1 MPRRRGLGQAA
12 AALLTAV
19 LLASCGGGEGPTES
33 DAATVQALLSSSAA
47 VQQAF
52 AELYGCLPEQ
62 PACYERHG
70 PTAVTVV
77 DAQRQRFANALEG
90 TENDCLRDVG
100 ELYLSSLDSYA
111 DAAQAAADSNPSR
124 FDTAISKTT
133 ESEIAFNRR
142 LAECGFS
149 EGRTAEIGAA
159 MRVVSIEL
167 LQLGEEIADC
177 LRPRCIHEVAQR
189 MEATAGEGV
198 GLLQDYG
205 DELDEAPDCL
215 GEAVTT
221 FTSSLQALEI
231 AAQALQEDDF
241 ATAEREG
248 TRAGD
253 LEVEAQADMAAC
265 IGSLSD

>member
-1 MPRRRGLGQAA
+1 MA
-12 AALLTAV
+12 AALFTAM
-19 LLASCGGGEGPTES
+19 LLASCGGDEGPTES

-52 AELYGCLPEQ
+52 AELYGCVPEQ

-77 DAQRQRFANALEG
+77 NAQRQQFAGALEE
-90 TENDCLRDVG
+90 TDNECLRDVG
-100 ELYLSSLDSYA
+100 ELYLSSLNSYA
-111 DAAQAAADSNPSR
+111 DAAQAAAGSNSSD

-133 ESEIAFNRR
+133 ESEIAFNRK

-159 MRVVSIEL
+159 MREVSIQL

-177 LRPRCIHEVAQR
+177 LRPRCIHDVARR
-189 MEATAGEGV
+189 MEDAASDGV

-215 GEAVTT
+215 GEAVAT
-221 FTSSLQALEI
+221 FRSSLQALEV
-231 AAQALQEDDF
+231 AARALQEDDF
-241 ATAEREG
+241 VTAEREG
-248 TRAGD
+248 TRAGE
-253 LEVEAQADMAAC
+253 LEVQAQADMAAC
-265 IGSLSD
+265 IGSLAG

>member
-1 MPRRRGLGQAA
+1 VA
-12 AALLTAV
+12 AALFTAV
-19 LLASCGGGEGPTES
+19 LLASCGGDEGPTER
-33 DAATVQALLSSSAA
+33 DAATVEALLSSSAA

-52 AELYGCLPEQ
+52 AELYGCLPDR

-70 PTAVTVV
+70 PNAVTIVN
-77 DAQRQRFANALEG
+77 AQRQRFAGALED
-90 TENDCLRDVG
+90 TDNNCLRDVG

-111 DAAQAAADSNPSR
+111 DAAQAAADASPSR

-133 ESEIAFNRR
+133 ESEIAFNRK
-142 LAECGFS
+142 LADCGFS

-159 MRVVSIEL
+159 MREVSVEL
-167 LQLGEEIADC
+167 LGLGEEIGDC
-177 LRPRCIHEVAQR
+177 LRPRCVHDVAQR
-189 MEATAGEGV
+189 MEETASEGV

-215 GEAVTT
+215 REAVTT

-241 ATAEREG
+241 VTAEREG
-248 TRAGD
+248 TRAGE
-253 LEVEAQADMAAC
+253 LEVEAQADMAGC
-265 IGSLSD
+265 IGSLAG